1 MPGPWEKYQS
11 APSSGPWAKYAAA
24 PDQLPTATVT
34 PTPEEMDAAQP
45 RSFGQDLLRAGIMTG
60 RNVVHGA
67 LSLPAMLNDA
77 TLVPAINAVS
87 KSIGSDYREAP
98 SSQQLDAY
106 MNTLGLPNP
115 QPENGV
121 ERVVSGIDRGAGG
134 LLSGVGIGGLL
145 KASATPVA
153 AITGAG
159 APPAYGV
166 AGVGDALT
174 SHLGAQTAATVA
186 GAGASEV
193 AREAGFGPV
202 VQIALGL
209 AGGGAPA
216 LYGAGRQ
223 ALATGAG
230 KLLSAPS
237 PQAAELANQAL
248 DAGIPL
254 KASQVSP
261 SKVAKLV
268 DSVSA
273 QVPFSGAQPFQEVQ
287 QQAFNRAVGRT
298 IGVDSPTVTADVFA
312 GAKQRIG
319 SEFERLT
326 ANNNLPLT
334 PELVGKLRAV
344 ADEAASLYGAD
355 AQRPINT
362 MIDRL
367 LDQSQGGVVPGRAY
381 QSIDSA
387 IGKVIGSGGEK
398 SVPLGDL
405 RSVLRDAMDQSIRP
419 EDQAAWTRARQ
430 QWRDLKTL
438 EPLVAK
444 DNIEGNISPGQLL
457 GRVAAN
463 NSGKAAMASGR
474 RGDLGNLANMGQRF
488 LKQQIPDSGTAQ
500 RNFAGKALGS
510 VGSLGSGLIA
520 GGLLGPLGGLMTV
533 GGTVG
538 GARGVQSALQ
548 SEAMVNA
555 LLGRK
560 PTADKLGQLMMMSA
574 DPAAQS
580 LIQR

>member
-1 MPGPWEKYQS
+1 MPGPWDKYQS
-11 APSSGPWAKYAAA
+11 ATSAGPWAKYAPP
-24 PDQLPTATVT
+24 PDQLPTAVVT
-34 PTPEEMDAAQP
+34 PTPEEMEAAQP
-45 RSFGQDLLRAGIMTG
+45 RSFGQDLLRAGVMTG
-60 RNVVHGA
+60 RNVLHGA

-87 KSIGSDYREAP
+87 SAVGSDYREAP
-98 SSQQLDAY
+98 SSQQLDHY
-106 MNTLGLPNP
+106 LNTLGIPDP

-121 ERVVSGIDRGAGG
+121 ERIVSGIDRGAGG

-145 KASATPVA
+145 SGTSNATA
-153 AITGAG
+153 QGIGG
-159 APPAYGV
+159 
-166 AGVGDALT
+166 ALT
-174 SHLGAQTAATVA
+174 SNLGAQTAATTA
-186 GAGASEV
+186 GTGFSELAREGGAS
-193 AREAGFGPV
+193 AP
-202 VQIALGL
+202 VQIAAGL
-209 AGGGAPA
+209 TGGMSPA
-216 LYGAGRQ
+216 LLGAGRQ
-223 ALATGAG
+223 AIASGAG
-230 KLLSAPS
+230 RLLSAPS
-237 PQAAELANQAL
+237 QNAAELANQAI

-254 KASQVSP
+254 KVSQVSP

-268 DSVSA
+268 DSVTG
-273 QVPFSGAQPFQEVQ
+273 QVPFSGAQPFQEAQ

-298 IGVDSPTVTADVFA
+298 IGVDSPTITADVFA

-334 PELVGKLRAV
+334 PELVGKLRNV

-387 IGKVIGSGGEK
+387 IGKVMGSGGEK

-463 NSGKAAMASGR
+463 NSGKSAMASGR
-474 RGDLGNLANMGQRF
+474 RGELGNLASVGQRF

-510 VGSLGSGLIA
+510 VGSLGGGLAA
-520 GGLLGPLGGLMTV
+520 GSLLGPLGGLLTV

-555 LLGRK
+555 LLRRK

-574 DPAAQS
+574 DPAAQQI
-580 LIQR
+580 IQR